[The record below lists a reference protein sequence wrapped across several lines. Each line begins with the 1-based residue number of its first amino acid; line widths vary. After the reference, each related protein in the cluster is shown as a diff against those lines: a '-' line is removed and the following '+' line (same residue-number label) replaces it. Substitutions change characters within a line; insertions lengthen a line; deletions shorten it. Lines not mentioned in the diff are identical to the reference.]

1 MILLQ
6 LAGELT
12 GACLTFVRLC
22 FLSQSA
28 ILARLMAAEKQL
40 CFFIERGAK
49 PRRARTD
56 EKILLV
62 LLASFHNWRD
72 SIVIV
77 TPRTFQNWI
86 RQYVLRRVAGDLGG
100 ETERKKTGADRD
112 EGSHQKDGR
121 GESELVVAPDLT

>member
-22 FLSQSA
+22 FLSHSA
-28 ILARLMAAEKQL
+28 ILARLMVAEKQL

-56 EKILLV
+56 EQILLV

-86 RQYVLRRVAGDLGG
+86 RQYVLRRSLAICGQKPSG
-100 ETERKKTGADRD
+100 RKPAARD
-112 EGSHQKDGR
+112 
-121 GESELVVAPDLT
+121 A